1 MSKEFD
7 WQTLASK
14 LFCLLVLVAAAVA
27 IPAVAVRI
35 FLPFL
40 ISALLCSAV
49 IPAARGL
56 SRVIPFGERV
66 WRIILLIFSF
76 FGISV
81 ILFELSRRLYAEI
94 SELLGRFGAGELR
107 IVMPDILDGRLAE
120 LLSELSVNLLA
131 SLGGALGSLLKTVVS
146 AAPSAILF
154 GVSFVMFSIYFCLD
168 HEKIL
173 ANFSNFMPEGARQRF
188 ATIRER
194 VLKALGGFLRAYAVL
209 FAMTFVLS
217 LVGLLIL
224 GRKYA
229 LTSALVI
236 SLVDMLP
243 VLGTGAV
250 LIPWALCSVLTGNI
264 GLGIG
269 LALLWLVITAVRAA
283 AEPRI
288 IGESV
293 GISPIFSLVAAY
305 AGFKLFG
312 VLGML
317 LAPVAAAVIGEL
329 WRASRGGVDIYDEK

>member
-56 SRVIPFGERV
+56 SRVIPLGERV

-120 LLSELSVNLLA
+120 LLSELSVNLL
-131 SLGGALGSLLKTVVS
+131 SELGGALGALLKTVVS

-154 GVSFVMFSIYFCLD
+154 GVSFMMFSIYFCLD

-209 FAMTFVLS
+209 FALTFVLS

-269 LALLWLVITAVRAA
+269 LAMLWLIITAIRAA

-288 IGESV
+288 IGESI
-293 GISPIFSLVAAY
+293 GISPILSLVAAY
-305 AGFKLFG
+305 AGFKIFG
-312 VLGML
+312 VLGMI
-317 LAPVAAAVIGEL
+317 LAPVAAALIGGLTYREK
-329 WRASRGGVDIYDEK
+329 SDIMKS